1 MNKELALL
9 DQIEEI
15 RQRVAEHPE
24 NLPVDYVIRLIS
36 SIVANAKCNKSRN
49 AWTDDL
55 KKHPESRY
63 ATRLKEDRFHI

>member
-24 NLPVDYVIRLIS
+24 NFPVDYVIRLCC
-36 SIVANAKCNKSRN
+36 SIVANAYRCK
-49 AWTDDL
+49 ADDGKPIL
-55 KKHPESRY
+55 FGYILRQ
-63 ATRLKEDRFHI
+63 